1 MSQAWTAASSP
12 HTAEPHHR
20 TSRIKQ
26 DTLFLQHIQA
36 ALLEHFT
43 KQADA

>member
-1 MSQAWTAASSP
+1 VEGPEYAA
-12 HTAEPHHR
+12 HATIR
-20 TSRIKQ
+20 LSRIKQ